1 MMEVCMN
8 IVVTDHDYMDFS
20 REEHLFNSYGA
31 AFTVTQCTNDE
42 EIITAA
48 KEADIIINS
57 DLPISKQD
65 IEQLPKLKLIIN
77 YGIDVE
83 HKDVKKRYEIS
94 FYKIDVEASNEK
106 GVYVD
111 NVQDYSQEDVADHTL
126 ALILSSV
133 QKIIQS
139 NNRVKAGRW
148 SFSDVAPLHRL
159 RTQTIGLISYGGI
172 ARILSK
178 KLQAIG
184 FTVLAYDPFVQ
195 EADVD
200 IVSLEEVMA
209 SSDVVSIHAPLLES
223 TYHLIDQTM
232 LSFMKPNA
240 ILINAGRGSIID
252 ENSLIKALQ
261 NGQIKGAALDVL
273 EEEPIR
279 ENHPFLAMEQVIL
292 TPHVAFYSEEAM
304 QELQKKTT
312 DNVIDMLKHKTPR
325 YAVNAGG
332 VK

>member
-1 MMEVCMN
+1 MEVCMN

-57 DLPISKQD
+57 DLPISKQV
-65 IEQLPKLKLIIN
+65 IEQLPKLKLITR
-77 YGIDVE
+77 YGIGVD
-83 HKDVKKRYEIS
+83 H
-94 FYKIDVEASNEK
+94 IDVEAANEQ
-106 GVYVD
+106 GVYVA
-111 NVQDYSQEDVADHTL
+111 NVPDYSQEDVADHTL

-159 RTQTIGLISYGGI
+159 RTQTVGLISYGGI

-184 FTVLAYDPFVQ
+184 FTVIAYDPFVQ

-252 ENSLIKALQ
+252 ENSLIEALQ

-325 YAVNAGG
+325 YAVNADGM
-332 VK
+332 K